1 MLINELAAIRPQV
14 VNRLIERRRRL
25 LAKLPPLDEVLRGSL
40 VERSVR
46 CGTASCH
53 CARGERH
60 AAVSLSVTHRGGR
73 TEQIS
78 VPRDL
83 VARVRHGIAIYQQWW
98 AILEQVATVNRDLLR
113 QRRAARGGAEDGAGK
128 STTRRRRRPS
138 S

>member
-1 MLINELAAIRPQV
+1 LLIKELAAIRLQV
-14 VNRLIERRRRL
+14 MNRLIERRHRL

-98 AILEQVATVNRDLLR
+98 AILEQVATVNRALLR
-113 QRRAARGGAEDGAGK
+113 QRRAERGGVEDGAGK
-128 STTRRRRRPS
+128 STTRRRRGKS